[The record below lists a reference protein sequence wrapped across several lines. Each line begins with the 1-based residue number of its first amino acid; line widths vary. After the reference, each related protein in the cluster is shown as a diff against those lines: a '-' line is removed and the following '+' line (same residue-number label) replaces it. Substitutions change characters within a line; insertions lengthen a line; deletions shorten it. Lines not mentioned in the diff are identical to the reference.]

1 MKPSLSVIA
10 FGAAVLA
17 LTACS
22 SSVTSE
28 KISQIKPAMKPAE
41 VEAIL
46 GQPTSIDH
54 AETTGLTGDLY
65 HYPTPNG
72 EGRVVFLND
81 AVFKAE
87 FVPTG
92 GKS

>member
-1 MKPSLSVIA
+1 MKLPLSAAA
-10 FGAAVLA
+10 FGAAFLA

-22 SSVTSE
+22 STVTPD
-28 KISQIKPAMKPAE
+28 KISRIKPAMKPSE

-46 GQPTSIDH
+46 GPPASIEH

-65 HYPTPNG
+65 HYPSPHG
-72 EGRVVFLND
+72 EGRVVFLNE

-87 FVPTG
+87 FVPAG